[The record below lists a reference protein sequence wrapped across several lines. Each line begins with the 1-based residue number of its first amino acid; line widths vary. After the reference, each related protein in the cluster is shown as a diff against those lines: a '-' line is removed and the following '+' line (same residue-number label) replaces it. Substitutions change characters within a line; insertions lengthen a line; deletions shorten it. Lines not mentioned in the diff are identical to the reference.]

1 MESRATDNSTI
12 FERPAPRSLGVS
24 HTILAFVRSDRRAMV
39 GGILLILYILVG
51 LVGTRIAPHD
61 TDSPNLAVRMQAPS
75 RAHWMGTDRIG
86 RDVLSRIIAGTQV
99 SLHVAAGAV
108 MMALMLGA
116 PLGALGSY
124 LGGAVDSLVQ
134 RVMEGIMAFPSLVL
148 ALALVAL
155 AGPSVIMLW
164 FAIAFSSIPRY
175 ARLIRSGVLTQKERE
190 YVYAARAMGQS
201 PMRILVWQIL
211 PNIMAPIAV
220 QLTLDFARAI
230 SVEAALSYLGLGLS
244 VPYISWGTMIR
255 DAQDFLEVAPWLA
268 IFPGVTLAGV
278 ILGFTLMGD
287 ALRDRMDPRMRR
299 SLTRGTGLGTGIG
312 NVEYPRALRA

>member
-1 MESRATDNSTI
+1 MEARATDDSFNLRTSS
-12 FERPAPRSLGVS
+12 FAVYQA
-24 HTILAFVRSDRRAMV
+24 LARAIIAFAGSDRRVMV
-39 GGILLILYILVG
+39 GGMLLVLYILVALMG
-51 LVGTRIAPHD
+51 PGISPYDLNAPD
-61 TDSPNLAVRMQAPS
+61 LDVRMQAPS
-75 RAHWMGTDRIG
+75 WAHWLGTDRIG
-86 RDVLSRIIAGTQV
+86 RDVLTRIIAGSQV
-99 SLHVAAGAV
+99 SLQVAAGAV
-108 MMALMLGA
+108 FMALILGA

-124 LGGAVDSLVQ
+124 VGGAIDSLVQ

-175 ARLIRSGVLTQKERE
+175 ARLVRSGVLTQKERE
-190 YVYAARAMGQS
+190 YVDAARAMGQS
-201 PMRILVWQIL
+201 PMRILVRQIL

-230 SVEAALSYLGLGLS
+230 SVEASLSYLGLGLS

-268 IFPGVTLAGV
+268 IFPGLTLAGV
-278 ILGFTLMGD
+278 ILAFTLVGD
-287 ALRDRMDPRMRR
+287 ALRDRLDPRMRR
-299 SLTRGTGLGTGIG
+299 SLSRRL
-312 NVEYPRALRA
+312 A

>member
-1 MESRATDNSTI
+1 MKARATDDSLI
-12 FERPAPRSLGVS
+12 FARPASRSSSVMRA
-24 HTILAFVRSDRRAMV
+24 TIAFAGSDRRAMM
-39 GGILLILYILVG
+39 GGMLLVLYILVALMG
-51 LVGTRIAPHD
+51 PGISPYDLNAPD
-61 TDSPNLAVRMQAPS
+61 LDVRMQAPS
-75 RAHWMGTDRIG
+75 WAHWLGTDRIG
-86 RDVLSRIIAGTQV
+86 RDVLTRIIAGSQL
-99 SLHVAAGAV
+99 SLKVAAGAV
-108 MMALMLGA
+108 IMALILGA

-124 LGGAVDSLVQ
+124 VGGAIDSLVQ

-175 ARLIRSGVLTQKERE
+175 ARLVRSGVLTQKERE
-190 YVYAARAMGQS
+190 YVDAARAMGQS
-201 PMRILVWQIL
+201 PMRILVRQIL

-230 SVEAALSYLGLGLS
+230 SVEASLSYLGLGLS

-268 IFPGVTLAGV
+268 IFPGLTLAGV
-278 ILGFTLMGD
+278 ILAFTLVGD
-287 ALRDRMDPRMRR
+287 ALRDRLDPRMRR
-299 SLTRGTGLGTGIG
+299 SLSRRL
-312 NVEYPRALRA
+312 A

>member
-1 MESRATDNSTI
+1 MEARATDDSAI
-12 FERPAPRSLGVS
+12 FERPASRSVS
-24 HTILAFVRSDRRAMV
+24 ATRTIIAFAGSDRRGMV
-39 GGILLILYILVG
+39 GGILLILYILVA
-51 LVGTRIAPHD
+51 LVGPGISPYDLNAPD
-61 TDSPNLAVRMQAPS
+61 LDVRMQAPS
-75 RAHWMGTDRIG
+75 STHWLGTDRIG
-86 RDVLSRIIAGTQV
+86 RDVLTRIIAGSLV
-99 SLHVAAGAV
+99 SLQVAAGAV
-108 MMALMLGA
+108 FMALILGA

-124 LGGAVDSLVQ
+124 VGGTVDALVQ

-175 ARLIRSGVLTQKERE
+175 ARLVRSGVLTQKALD
-190 YVYAARAMGQS
+190 YVDAARAIGQS
-201 PMRILVWQIL
+201 PMRILFRQIL
-211 PNIMAPIAV
+211 PNIMSPIAV

-268 IFPGVTLAGV
+268 IFPGLALLGV
-278 ILGFTLMGD
+278 ILAFTLVGD
-287 ALRDRMDPRMRR
+287 ALRDRMDPRMRT
-299 SLTRGTGLGTGIG
+299 SLSRRL
-312 NVEYPRALRA
+312 V

>member
-1 MESRATDNSTI
+1 MEARADDAAAI
-12 FERPAPRSLGVS
+12 FERSAARPLSALRS
-24 HTILAFVRSDRRAMV
+24 IIAFVGADRRGMV
-39 GGILLILYILVG
+39 GGILLILYILIS
-51 LVGTRIAPHD
+51 LVGPGISPYDLDA
-61 TDSPNLAVRMQAPS
+61 PNLEIRMQAPS
-75 RAHWMGTDRIG
+75 REHWLGTDRIG
-86 RDVLSRIIAGTQV
+86 RDVLTRIIAGSQV
-99 SLHVAAGAV
+99 SLQVAAGAV
-108 MMALMLGA
+108 FMALMLGA

-124 LGGAVDSLVQ
+124 AGGSVDALVQ

-155 AGPSVIMLW
+155 AGPSVIILW

-190 YVYAARAMGQS
+190 YVDAARAMGQS
-201 PMRILVWQIL
+201 PLRILFRQIL

-230 SVEAALSYLGLGLS
+230 TVEASLSYLGLGLS

-268 IFPGVTLAGV
+268 IFPGLTLAGV
-278 ILGFTLMGD
+278 ILAFTLVGD
-287 ALRDRMDPRMRR
+287 SLRDRMDPRLRGSLSRR
-299 SLTRGTGLGTGIG
+299 L
-312 NVEYPRALRA
+312 A

>member
-1 MESRATDNSTI
+1 MKARVIDDSSI
-12 FERPAPRSLGVS
+12 FGRLAWRSLSVTR
-24 HTILAFVRSDRRAMV
+24 TIIAFARRDRRAMV
-39 GGILLILYILVG
+39 GGILLILYILVA
-51 LVGTRIAPHD
+51 LVGPSIAPY
-61 TDSPNLAVRMQAPS
+61 DSNSPELAVRMQAPS
-75 RAHWMGTDRIG
+75 WAHWLGTDRIG
-86 RDVLSRIIAGTQV
+86 RDVLTRIIAGSQI
-99 SLHVAAGAV
+99 SLQVAAGAV
-108 MMALMLGA
+108 VMALILGA

-124 LGGAVDSLVQ
+124 LGGVVDSLVQ
-134 RVMEGIMAFPSLVL
+134 RVMDAIMAFPSLVL

-175 ARLIRSGVLTQKERE
+175 ARLVRSGVLTQKERE

-201 PMRILVWQIL
+201 SMRILVRQIL

-268 IFPGVTLAGV
+268 IFPGLALVGV
-278 ILGFTLMGD
+278 ILAFTLVGD
-287 ALRDRMDPRMRR
+287 ALRDLMDPRMRR
-299 SLTRGTGLGTGIG
+299 SLNTPGQRIGIG
-312 NVEYPRALRA
+312 HADHPGALGS

>member
-1 MESRATDNSTI
+1 MEARATDDSSI
-12 FERPAPRSLGVS
+12 FERPASRSLSGT
-24 HTILAFVRSDRRAMV
+24 HFIIAFAASDRRAMV
-39 GGILLILYILVG
+39 GGILLILYVIVALAG
-51 LVGTRIAPHD
+51 PGISPYDLNAPD
-61 TDSPNLAVRMQAPS
+61 LDVRMQAPS
-75 RAHWMGTDRIG
+75 STHWLGTDRIG
-86 RDVLSRIIAGTQV
+86 RDVLTRIIAGSVV
-99 SLHVAAGAV
+99 SLQVAAGAV
-108 MMALMLGA
+108 FMALILGA

-124 LGGAVDSLVQ
+124 VGGAVDALVQ

-175 ARLIRSGVLTQKERE
+175 ARLVRSGVLTQKALD
-190 YVYAARAMGQS
+190 YVDAARAIGQS
-201 PMRILVWQIL
+201 PMRILFRQIL
-211 PNIMAPIAV
+211 PNIMSPIAV

-268 IFPGVTLAGV
+268 IFPGLALLGV
-278 ILGFTLMGD
+278 ILAFTLVGD
-287 ALRDRMDPRMRR
+287 ALRDRMDPRMRT
-299 SLTRGTGLGTGIG
+299 SLSRRLT
-312 NVEYPRALRA
+312 

>member
-1 MESRATDNSTI
+1 MKARATDDSLIFAGPASRSSSVMRATI
-12 FERPAPRSLGVS
+12 
-24 HTILAFVRSDRRAMV
+24 AFAGSDRRAMM
-39 GGILLILYILVG
+39 GGMLLVLYILVALMG
-51 LVGTRIAPHD
+51 PGISPYDLNAPD
-61 TDSPNLAVRMQAPS
+61 LDVRMQAPS
-75 RAHWMGTDRIG
+75 WAHWLGTDRIG
-86 RDVLSRIIAGTQV
+86 RDVLTRIIAGSQL
-99 SLHVAAGAV
+99 SLQVAAGAV
-108 MMALMLGA
+108 IMALILGA

-124 LGGAVDSLVQ
+124 VGGAIDSLVQ

-175 ARLIRSGVLTQKERE
+175 ARLVRSGVLTQKERE
-190 YVYAARAMGQS
+190 YVDAARAMGQS
-201 PMRILVWQIL
+201 PMRILVRQIL

-230 SVEAALSYLGLGLS
+230 SVEASLSYLGLGLS

-268 IFPGVTLAGV
+268 IFPGLTLAGV
-278 ILGFTLMGD
+278 ILAFTLVGD

-299 SLTRGTGLGTGIG
+299 SLSRQRYI
-312 NVEYPRALRA
+312 